1 MRPLPN
7 LHPWSGLEP
16 GIKTRKRMHVDRCT
30 IALSTHA
37 HFLIRKNKVLWLQQN
52 YTRIRGSNFL
62 VTKKTSIMIFL
73 NILRTVGH
81 TMNPTIK

>member
-16 GIKTRKRMHVDRCT
+16 GIKTRKRMHVDRFT

-37 HFLIRKNKVLWLQQN
+37 HFLIRKTRFYGYNKIIHEFEVQIFS
-52 YTRIRGSNFL
+52 Y
-62 VTKKTSIMIFL
+62 KKNKHYDIFEYS
-73 NILRTVGH
+73 
-81 TMNPTIK
+81 